1 MNNDLVQML
10 TQLLSQGRINQ
21 IEQSAAPAKKAMEDN
36 KSILETINVTGVKTD
51 PLQYIPQQAQMQ
63 SLGGLTGMP
72 VPGLGPQSYNPM
84 YKEGMVKEPSIK
96 DLGAMMGK

>member
-1 MNNDLVQML
+1 MNNDLEAIF
-10 TQLLSQGRINQ
+10 SQIRQ
-21 IEQSAAPAKKAMEDN
+21 RLIEQSSAPAQRAMEEI
-36 KSILETINVTGVKTD
+36 KISGVKTD

-72 VPGLGPQSYNPM
+72 VPGMGPQSYNPLF
-84 YKEGMVKEPSIK
+84 KQDFVKEPSVK